1 MNKIKTINE
10 ELSFLTYKNE
20 IKKCLKISCKKTT
33 IFVNSLLTCT
43 LMRFP
48 FLNNK

>member
-1 MNKIKTINE
+1 MNIFTAIIT
-10 ELSFLTYKNE
+10 ELGFSTHKNE

-33 IFVNSLLTCT
+33 IFIGSLPTCT

-48 FLNNK
+48 F